1 MIKWPVFYVL
11 DSDYRAQLIPIP
23 IKGRPSLTHGS
34 SWYDDLYRS
43 DHYSFW
49 NTDASYSALMLTDTA
64 NFRGYM
70 EQCYHEK
77 CDDLIHFKENELN
90 NLEFLQRSINAVI
103 ETVRDLSEEGN

>member
-1 MIKWPVFYVL
+1 
-11 DSDYRAQLIPIP
+11 
-23 IKGRPSLTHGS
+23 
-34 SWYDDLYRS
+34 
-43 DHYSFW
+43 
-49 NTDASYSALMLTDTA
+49 MLTDTA